1 MEVIDALK
9 GRQSVK
15 NYLSTPVETEKLNR
29 ILEAGR
35 LAPSA
40 YNHQYRRFIVV
51 TDPALKKEIR
61 EKAGTQPMV
70 EQAPALIVYCATED
84 IDFTMPNGEKP
95 YPIDAGICG
104 GYMMLEAYDQG
115 LGACWLGVFDPE
127 AVKEVLNLPEEVK
140 VVTMIPIGYHDG
152 TQERK
157 PRKPLEET
165 VSYHK
170 Y

>member
-1 MEVIDALK
+1 MEVMDALK

-95 YPIDAGICG
+95 YPIDA
-104 GYMMLEAYDQG
+104 
-115 LGACWLGVFDPE
+115 
-127 AVKEVLNLPEEVK
+127 
-140 VVTMIPIGYHDG
+140 
-152 TQERK
+152 
-157 PRKPLEET
+157 
-165 VSYHK
+165 
-170 Y
+170 